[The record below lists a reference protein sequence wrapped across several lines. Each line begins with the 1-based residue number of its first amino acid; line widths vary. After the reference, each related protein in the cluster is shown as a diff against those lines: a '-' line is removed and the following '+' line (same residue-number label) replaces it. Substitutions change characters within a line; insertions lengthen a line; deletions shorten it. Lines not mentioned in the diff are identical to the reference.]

1 MEYSSV
7 SSKKYVKQY
16 KQNQNHTPPTHS
28 PLIGCVYQAKTVD
41 KLNVTGI
48 LMEYG
53 DVKSTIKNK
62 HEILYTVLSKTLKSL
77 QI

>member
-7 SSKKYVKQY
+7 SSKKYITQY
-16 KQNQNHTPPTHS
+16 KQQKNYTPPPHS
-28 PLIGCVYQAKTVD
+28 PLTGCIYQAKTVD

-62 HEILYTVLSKTLKSL
+62 HEISYTVLSKTLKSL